1 MVLYLLFRD
10 RKSQESTCISKP
22 ERFYNQ
28 LARLFAKR
36 GKKDF
41 SMKIQVICWSLNWLL
56 IVLDILCSTVPLEH
70 WVIFQWD
77 FKGQR

>member
-28 LARLFAKR
+28 LARLLAKR

-41 SMKIQVICWSLNWLL
+41 SMKIQVIWSFNWVL
-56 IVLDILCSTVPLEH
+56 ITFDIFCSMVPLEH

>member
-10 RKSQESTCISKP
+10 RRSQESTCISKP

-28 LARLFAKR
+28 LARLLAKR

-41 SMKIQVICWSLNWLL
+41 SMKIQVIWSFNWL
-56 IVLDILCSTVPLEH
+56 
-70 WVIFQWD
+70 
-77 FKGQR
+77 